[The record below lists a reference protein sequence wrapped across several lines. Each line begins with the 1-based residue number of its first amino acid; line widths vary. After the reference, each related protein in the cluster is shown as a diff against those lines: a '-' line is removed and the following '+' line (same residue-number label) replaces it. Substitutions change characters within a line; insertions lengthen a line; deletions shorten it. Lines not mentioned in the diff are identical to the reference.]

1 MTINTGDSGQS
12 GSVEPASGRPCSPA
26 AAALLNLTGLA
37 LGYAYLQR
45 WRRAALYLAG
55 TVGLVVIAFAT
66 GAASLPWLWRAL
78 AACWL
83 GWMAVEGWRLA
94 RQGPQLPEARQQL
107 MPSVLGA
114 ALVAVVAGGYLLYV
128 VAGRSVYE
136 EGVAAQSRADCA
148 TAIAKFDTVAGA
160 YELTLSRTVGD
171 AAQNRAQCV
180 AFEAASRVE
189 TSGAYADAARR
200 YQEYRRIYPASALAP
215 FVHENLQ
222 RSYAAWAGS
231 LRGSRDYPAAIGV
244 YRDLLAESGSEP
256 GAAQVRGALAA
267 TYFEQVEAARAAL
280 PASSPGQRVELT
292 RTAVDAL
299 LAVQR
304 DLADTALAATV
315 PQALTATYA
324 AAISPLAEQKFC
336 DARPVLDYLVTLPVA
351 DTAGV
356 VGTAN
361 TDRSRAMLEC
371 GLGKYR
377 AADYPGAIA
386 ELDKLI
392 MAYPDDPR
400 VAQARSAII
409 ATKVATEKGGGSPPV
424 LPAPLGGNSPGT
436 IELTIYNDNP
446 LEARV
451 FVAGPTA
458 HEITI
463 PGCPG
468 CLAVYEHADN
478 KCPTL
483 TGKPSVT
490 LRLKAGTYDTLVV
503 RPDNATIRN
512 KKLISTRTI
521 KPGFIHTTCLYV
533 ERERS
538 LLETLPR
545 IEPLPGIEPIPAPR

>member
-1 MTINTGDSGQS
+1 MSDSRDLTK
-12 GSVEPASGRPCSPA
+12 GRPCSPV

-45 WRRAALYLAG
+45 WRRTALYLVG

-78 AACWL
+78 AVGWL
-83 GWMAVEGWRLA
+83 GWMAFDGWRLA
-94 RQGPQLPEARQQL
+94 RQGPRLQEARQQWA
-107 MPSVLGA
+107 PSVLGA
-114 ALVAVVAGGYLLYV
+114 VLVVVVAGGYLLYV
-128 VAGRSVYE
+128 AAGRSVYAD
-136 EGVAAQSRADCA
+136 GVAAQSRADCA
-148 TAIAKFDTVAGA
+148 TAITKFDTVAGP
-160 YELTLSRTVGD
+160 YELTLSRNV
-171 AAQNRAQCV
+171 AAAEQNRAQCV
-180 AFEAASRVE
+180 AFEAASQAE
-189 TSGAYADAARR
+189 ASGGYPDAVRR
-200 YQEYRRIYPASALAP
+200 YQDHRRIYPASALAP
-215 FVHENLQ
+215 FVHENLK

-244 YRDLLAESGSEP
+244 YRELLVESGSEP

-280 PASSPGQRVELT
+280 PASSPDQRVELA

-299 LAVQR
+299 LVVQR

-315 PQALTATYA
+315 PQALTATYV
-324 AAISPLAEQKFC
+324 AAITPLAEQKFC

-351 DTAGV
+351 ETAGV

-361 TDRSRAMLEC
+361 SDRARAMLEC
-371 GLGKYR
+371 GLGHYR
-377 AADYPGAIA
+377 AADYSGAIA
-386 ELDKLI
+386 ELDKLTA
-392 MAYPDDPR
+392 AYPDDPR
-400 VAQARSAII
+400 AAQARSAII
-409 ATKVATEKGGGSPPV
+409 AARVAIEKDGGPAPV

-436 IELTIYNDNP
+436 IELRLYNDNP

-451 FVAGPTA
+451 LLAGATA

-468 CLAVYEHADN
+468 CPASYGPADD

-490 LRLKAGTYDTLVV
+490 LRLKAGTYDMLVS
-503 RPDNATIRN
+503 RPADTTI
-512 KKLISTRTI
+512 KKLISMETI
-521 KPGFIHTTCLYV
+521 RPSFIHTTCHYV
-533 ERERS
+533 ERGRS
-538 LLETLPR
+538 LLDPLPR
-545 IEPLPGIEPIPAPR
+545 IEPLPGIEPIPVPPPR